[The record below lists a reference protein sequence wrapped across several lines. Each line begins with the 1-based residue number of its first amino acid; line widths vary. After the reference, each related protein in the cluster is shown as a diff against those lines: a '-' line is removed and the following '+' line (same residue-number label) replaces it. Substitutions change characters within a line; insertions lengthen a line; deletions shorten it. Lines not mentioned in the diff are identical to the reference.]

1 MTITQGHVS
10 VGTAATPI
18 IGTGGNPGHV
28 MIHNNDNADNI
39 YLGGSSVTVA
49 TGLTLGKSERIDFD
63 LLPAEQ
69 LYGLTVQVLKIRIN
83 SNNGVPI
90 WANFC
95 WNGLVY
101 R

>member
-69 LYGLTVQVLKIRIN
+69 LYAVSSKQGHVI
-83 SNNGVPI
+83 SWMSHNN
-90 WANFC
+90 
-95 WNGLVY
+95 
-101 R
+101 